1 MAKDEQELLGQVRQT
16 YGQFIDV
23 VKHVVE
29 LIRNGRIAE
38 ARVMQTAQAGP
49 LADRLERLTNELVD
63 IAEAEMVAGIDASKQ
78 AYATSQWIV
87 IAFAIG
93 SIMLALGLGY
103 VISSSLIGPVTEIG
117 ERLRLI
123 AAGDFKQRAH
133 VANRDELGALAANVN
148 RTCKKLGELY
158 QQLEAA
164 SHHKSDF
171 LANTSH
177 ELRTP
182 MNAILGYT
190 ELILDGIYGEVPSK
204 IRDVLVRVQSNGR
217 HLLSLIN
224 NVLDLSKIEAG
235 QLTLSVEEYSMKEIV
250 HTVVTATEGLAAEK
264 NLVLKVAIPDNFPR
278 AEGDERRIVQVLM
291 NLVGNAI
298 KFTEAGEIA
307 VRAAASDAAIEVSVA
322 DTGPGI
328 PPSEHER
335 IFEEFRQV
343 DNSST
348 RQKGGTGLGLSI
360 SKKIIEMHGGRIWV
374 ELELGRGSVFR
385 FTLPLHSAALTAVA

>member
-1 MAKDEQELLGQVRQT
+1 
-16 YGQFIDV
+16 
-23 VKHVVE
+23 
-29 LIRNGRIAE
+29 
-38 ARVMQTAQAGP
+38 
-49 LADRLERLTNELVD
+49 
-63 IAEAEMVAGIDASKQ
+63 
-78 AYATSQWIV
+78 
-87 IAFAIG
+87 
-93 SIMLALGLGY
+93 
-103 VISSSLIGPVTEIG
+103 VTEIG

-123 AAGDFKQRAH
+123 AACDFKKRAR
-133 VANRDELGALAANVN
+133 VANRDKIGAIDDNVN

-164 SHHKSDF
+164 SHHKSQF

-360 SKKIIEMHGGRIWV
+360 SKKIVEMHGGRIWV
-374 ELELGRGSVFR
+374 ESELGRGSVFR